1 MSAGTVQSSKG
12 HNDQR
17 VPSNDLTLI
26 DIYVRFSDTY
36 KATLL
41 MSRFTFRG
49 VDRKPPAIQNRSIA
63 PNLAALNND
72 RYRLEAFLSIPCES
86 S

>member
-26 DIYVRFSDTY
+26 DTYVRFSDTY
-36 KATLL
+36 KATLF

-49 VDRKPPAIQNRSIA
+49 VDRKPTSDSNRVNA
-63 PNLAALNND
+63 PNLAALD
-72 RYRLEAFLSIPCES
+72 DDIFSLRKLPLVPV
-86 S
+86 